1 MCALG
6 KVSCFSSYNGPFLR
20 DKLDHWHSHSHLR
33 TTHTHTHVRKQ
44 QQTSSLK
51 WRVVRRELT
60 LVWKL
65 KTESAL
71 FHFTAFTSFL
81 PLKDHSSTRVCFFSA
96 HECLCTRTCSK
107 LLTHSLYKASS
118 VLQQLENKSIVTT
131 SVKHWIMISMLLPN
145 VLFSCV
151 CVCVCVCLFSYLIWC
166 RWGLWVAA
174 RPP

>member
-1 MCALG
+1 MALFSGTSMITDTHTLTCAQ
-6 KVSCFSSYNGPFLR
+6 
-20 DKLDHWHSHSHLR
+20 
-33 TTHTHTHVRKQ
+33 HTHTHVRKQ

-81 PLKDHSSTRVCFFSA
+81 PLKDHSSTRVCFSV